1 MNREHVPTPPIAR
14 KVPKELVT
22 HGDAR
27 VDNYFWLRDR
37 ANPGV
42 IEYIEAENRYA
53 DEATKHTEP
62 LKKKLIEELKSRMIE
77 TDISV
82 PQKKDDYYY
91 YTRSEKGK
99 QYPIHCR
106 KKGTLNAE
114 EEVILDENDIAK
126 ESVFFTVNMH
136 KVSPDHRMLAYLAD
150 TNGSERNTLYV
161 KDLGT
166 EELLSEQIPNT
177 SEMEWANDNKTIFYS
192 IMDNAAR
199 AYKVFRHVLGTNP
212 KADVEVFHEE
222 DPGFYY
228 LVLSKTKTRKYI
240 LITVESA
247 TTSEVHYIRADRPK
261 DGFKVMRA
269 RKHRVVYFAI
279 HHEDRFFIVT
289 NENAINFKIME
300 APESDPAAKNWK
312 EFVPHREGV
321 SIDVSDPYPFVE
333 AFNGHL
339 VIFERENGQGR
350 IRVLNLKDKRSHYI
364 DFPEEIFMAY
374 PIENPDPESEELWI
388 KYFSMV
394 TPDTIYAYDLRAKK
408 LELKKQDKFSG
419 YDPLMYHQERVF
431 AKARDG
437 KNVLVTLVHRK
448 DLKKEGRNPT
458 YLYGYGAY
466 GTFEW
471 ATYNTFNSM
480 LIPLLE
486 RGFVC
491 AHAHIRGG
499 GELGRRWHEDGRMLK
514 KINTFTDFIACAEHL
529 IAERYTSTDR
539 LTIRGRSAGGLLMGA
554 VTNMRPDLFK
564 VVVAEVP
571 FVDAVTTM
579 LDPSIPQTVGEFEE
593 WGNPALKQ
601 EYDYIKTY
609 SPYDNIE
616 RKPYPNM
623 LITASLND
631 IRVPYWEPVKW
642 TAKLRA
648 MKTDY
653 NTILL
658 KTGIVEGHS
667 GASGRYDHLKYFAYM
682 YAFILDRLGMRE

>member
-22 HGDAR
+22 HGDVR

-82 PQKKDDYYY
+82 PLKMDDYYY

-106 KKGTLNAE
+106 KKGALNAE

-199 AYKVFRHVLGTNP
+199 AYKVFRHVLGTDP
-212 KADVEVFHEE
+212 KVDVEVFHEE

-333 AFNGHL
+333 AFKGHL

-350 IRVLNLKDKRSHYI
+350 IRVLNLKDKRSQYI

-419 YDPLMYHQERVF
+419 YDPSMYHQERVF

-437 KNVLVTLVHRK
+437 KNVLITLVHRK

-539 LTIRGRSAGGLLMGA
+539 LTVRGRSAGGLLMGA

-642 TAKLRA
+642 AAKLRA
-648 MKTDY
+648 TKTDY

>member
-1 MNREHVPTPPIAR
+1 
-14 KVPKELVT
+14 
-22 HGDAR
+22 
-27 VDNYFWLRDR
+27 
-37 ANPGV
+37 
-42 IEYIEAENRYA
+42 
-53 DEATKHTEP
+53 
-62 LKKKLIEELKSRMIE
+62 
-77 TDISV
+77 
-82 PQKKDDYYY
+82 
-91 YTRSEKGK
+91 
-99 QYPIHCR
+99 
-106 KKGTLNAE
+106 
-114 EEVILDENDIAK
+114 
-126 ESVFFTVNMH
+126 
-136 KVSPDHRMLAYLAD
+136 
-150 TNGSERNTLYV
+150 
-161 KDLGT
+161 
-166 EELLSEQIPNT
+166 
-177 SEMEWANDNKTIFYS
+177 
-192 IMDNAAR
+192 
-199 AYKVFRHVLGTNP
+199 
-212 KADVEVFHEE
+212 
-222 DPGFYY
+222 
-228 LVLSKTKTRKYI
+228 
-240 LITVESA
+240 
-247 TTSEVHYIRADRPK
+247 
-261 DGFKVMRA
+261 
-269 RKHRVVYFAI
+269 
-279 HHEDRFFIVT
+279 
-289 NENAINFKIME
+289 
-300 APESDPAAKNWK
+300 KNWK
-312 EFVPHREGV
+312 EFVPHRESV
-321 SIDVSDPYPFVE
+321 SIDVSDPQPFVE
-333 AFNGHL
+333 AFKGHL
-339 VIFERENGQGR
+339 VIFERENGHGR
-350 IRVLNLKDKRSHYI
+350 IRVLNLKDKSSHYI

-437 KNVLVTLVHRK
+437 KNVLITLVHRK

-491 AHAHIRGG
+491 AHAHVRGG

-529 IAERYTSTDR
+529 IGERYTSTDR

-616 RKPYPNM
+616 RKAYPNM

-642 TAKLRA
+642 AAKLRA

-667 GASGRYDHLKYFAYM
+667 GASGRYDHLKYFAFM

>member
-22 HGDAR
+22 HGDVR
-27 VDNYFWLRDR
+27 VDYYFWLRDR

-82 PQKKDDYYY
+82 PQKRDDYYY
-91 YTRSEKGK
+91 YTRSERGK

-106 KKGTLNAE
+106 KKGDLNAE

-554 VTNMRPDLFK
+554 VANMRPDLFK

-593 WGNPALKQ
+593 WGNPTLKQ

-616 RKPYPNM
+616 RKAYPNM

-667 GASGRYDHLKYFAYM
+667 GASGRYDHLTYFAYM

>member
-1 MNREHVPTPPIAR
+1 MNVEHVPTPPIAR
-14 KVPKELVT
+14 KVPKEFVT
-22 HGDAR
+22 HGDVR

-62 LKKKLIEELKSRMIE
+62 LKKKLLEELKSRMIE

-82 PQKKDDYYY
+82 PQKMDDYYY
-91 YTRSEKGK
+91 YTRSERGK

-106 KKGTLNAE
+106 KKGALDAE
-114 EEVILDENDIAK
+114 EEVILDENEIAK
-126 ESVFFTVNMH
+126 ESVFFTVKMH

-177 SEMEWANDNKTIFYS
+177 SEMEWANDNKTVFYS

-199 AYKVFRHVLGTNP
+199 AYKVFRHVLGTDP
-212 KADVEVFHEE
+212 KVDVEVFHEE

-333 AFNGHL
+333 AFKGHL

-419 YDPLMYHQERVF
+419 YDPSMYHQERVF

-437 KNVLVTLVHRK
+437 KNVLITLVHRK

-554 VTNMRPDLFK
+554 VANMRPDLFK

-616 RKPYPNM
+616 RKAYPNM

-667 GASGRYDHLKYFAYM
+667 GASGRYDHLEYFAFM

>member
-22 HGDAR
+22 HGDVR
-27 VDNYFWLRDR
+27 VDYYFWLRDR

-82 PQKKDDYYY
+82 PQKRDDYYY
-91 YTRSEKGK
+91 YTRSERGK

-106 KKGTLNAE
+106 KKGDLNAE

-177 SEMEWANDNKTIFYS
+177 SEMEWANDNKTMFYS
-192 IMDNAAR
+192 IMDSAAR
-199 AYKVFRHVLGTNP
+199 AYKVFKHVLGTDP
-212 KADVEVFHEE
+212 KVDVEVFHEE
-222 DPGFYY
+222 DPGFYH

-261 DGFKVMRA
+261 DRFKVMRA

-321 SIDVSDPYPFVE
+321 SIDVSDPHPFVE
-333 AFNGHL
+333 AFKSHL

-350 IRVLNLKDKRSHYI
+350 IRVLNLKDKSSHYI

-394 TPDTIYAYDLRAKK
+394 TPDTTYAYDLRAKK
-408 LELKKQDKFSG
+408 LEMKKQDKFSG
-419 YDPLMYHQERVF
+419 YDPSMYHQERVF

-437 KNVLVTLVHRK
+437 KNVLITLVHRK

-491 AHAHIRGG
+491 AHAHVRGG

-554 VTNMRPDLFK
+554 IANMRPDLFK
-564 VVVAEVP
+564 VVIAEVP

-579 LDPSIPQTVGEFEE
+579 LDPSIPLTVGEFEE
-593 WGNPALKQ
+593 WGNPALKH

-616 RKPYPNM
+616 CKAYPNM

-642 TAKLRA
+642 AAKLRA

-653 NTILL
+653 NTVLL

-667 GASGRYDHLKYFAYM
+667 GASGRYDHLKYFAFM
-682 YAFILDRLGMRE
+682 YAFILDCLGIRE

>member
-91 YTRSEKGK
+91 YTRSERGK

-136 KVSPDHRMLAYLAD
+136 KVSPDHQMLAYLAD

-247 TTSEVHYIRADRPK
+247 TTSEVRYIRADRPK

-289 NENAINFKIME
+289 NENAVNFKIME

-682 YAFILDRLGMRE
+682 YAFILDRLGIRE

>member
-14 KVPKELVT
+14 KVPKELET
-22 HGDAR
+22 HGDVR

-62 LKKKLIEELKSRMIE
+62 LRKKLLEELKGRMIE

-82 PQKKDDYYY
+82 PMKMDDYYY

-106 KKGTLNAE
+106 KKSSIDAE
-114 EEVILDENDIAK
+114 EEVVLDENEIAE

-136 KVSPDHRMLAYLAD
+136 KVSPDHQMLAYLAD

-161 KDLGT
+161 KDLRT
-166 EELLSEQIPNT
+166 EKLLSEKIPNT

-192 IMDNAAR
+192 VMDNAAR
-199 AYKVFRHVLGTNP
+199 AYKVFRHVLGTDP

-228 LVLSKTKTRKYI
+228 LVLAKTKTRKYI

-269 RKHRVVYFAI
+269 REHRMVYFAI

-300 APESDPAAKNWK
+300 APESDPDAKNWK
-312 EFVPHREGV
+312 EFIPHREGV
-321 SIDVSDPYPFVE
+321 SIDVSDPHPFVE
-333 AFNGHL
+333 AFKGHL
-339 VIFERENGQGR
+339 AIFERENGQGR

-374 PIENPDPESEELWI
+374 PIENPDPKSEELWI

-394 TPDTIYAYDLRAKK
+394 TPDSVYAYDLMAKK
-408 LELKKQDKFSG
+408 LELKKQDKFPG
-419 YDPLMYHQERVF
+419 YDPSMYHQERVF

-437 KNVLVTLVHRK
+437 KNVLMTLVHGK
-448 DLKKEGRNPT
+448 DLKKEGRNAT

-491 AHAHIRGG
+491 AHAHVRGG
-499 GELGRRWHEDGRMLK
+499 GELGKRWHEDGRMLR

-564 VVVAEVP
+564 AVVAEVP

-579 LDPSIPQTVGEFEE
+579 LDPSIPQAVGEFEE
-593 WGNPALKQ
+593 WGNPALKA

-616 RKPYPNM
+616 RKAYPNM

-642 TAKLRA
+642 AAKLRA
-648 MKTDY
+648 MKTDS

-667 GASGRYDHLKYFAYM
+667 GASGRYDHLKYFAFM
-682 YAFILDRLGMRE
+682 YAFILDCLGMRE

>member
-1 MNREHVPTPPIAR
+1 MDKEHVATPPIAR

-22 HGDAR
+22 HGDVR

-53 DEATKHTEP
+53 DEAMRHADP
-62 LKKKLIEELKSRMIE
+62 LKRKLLEELESRMIE

-82 PQKKDDYYY
+82 PQKMDDYFY
-91 YTRSEKGK
+91 YTRSEKGR
-99 QYPIHCR
+99 QYPILCR
-106 KKGTLNAE
+106 KKAMLDAE

-136 KVSPDHRMLAYLAD
+136 KVSPDHQMLAYLAD

-161 KDLGT
+161 KDLRTG
-166 EELLSEQIPNT
+166 ELLSEQIENT

-192 IMDNAAR
+192 TMDDAAR
-199 AYKVFRHVLGTNP
+199 AYKVFKHVLGTNP
-212 KADVEVFHEE
+212 KVDVEVFHEK
-222 DPGFYY
+222 DPAFYY
-228 LVLSKTKTRKYI
+228 LLLSKTKTRKFI
-240 LITVESA
+240 LITAESA

-269 RKHRVVYFAI
+269 RKHGMVYFAI
-279 HHEDRFFIVT
+279 HHEDKFFIVT

-300 APESDPAAKNWK
+300 APESDPDAKNWK
-312 EFVPHREGV
+312 EFVPHRERV
-321 SIDVSDPYPFVE
+321 AVDVSDPHPFVE
-333 AFNGHL
+333 AFKGHL

-350 IRVLNLKDKRSHYI
+350 IRVLNLKDKSSHYI

-388 KYFSMV
+388 KYYSMV
-394 TPDTIYAYDLRAKK
+394 TPDTIYAYDLKTKK
-408 LELKKQDKFSG
+408 LELKKQDKFPG
-419 YDPLMYHQERVF
+419 YDPSMYHQERVF

-437 KNVLVTLVHRK
+437 KNVLITLVHRK
-448 DLKKEGRNPT
+448 DMKKEGRNPT

-471 ATYNTFNSM
+471 ATYDTFNSM

-491 AHAHIRGG
+491 AHAHVRGG
-499 GELGRRWHEDGRMLK
+499 GEVGRRWHEEGRMLK

-593 WGNPALKQ
+593 WGNPALKP

-667 GASGRYDHLKYFAYM
+667 GASGRYDHLRYYAFM
-682 YAFILDRLGMRE
+682 YAFMLDRLGMRE

>member
-333 AFNGHL
+333 AFNGYL

-394 TPDTIYAYDLRAKK
+394 TPDAIYAYDLRAKK

-437 KNVLVTLVHRK
+437 KNVLITLVHRK

-667 GASGRYDHLKYFAYM
+667 GASGRYDHLTYFAYM

>member
-22 HGDAR
+22 HGEVR

-62 LKKKLIEELKSRMIE
+62 LKKKLIEELKGRMIE

-82 PQKKDDYYY
+82 PQKMDDYYY

-106 KKGTLNAE
+106 KKGALNAE

-177 SEMEWANDNKTIFYS
+177 SEMEWANDNKTVFYS

-199 AYKVFRHVLGTNP
+199 AYKVFRHVLRTDP
-212 KADVEVFHEE
+212 KVDVEVFHEE

-247 TTSEVHYIRADRPK
+247 TTSEVRYIRADRPK

-333 AFNGHL
+333 AFKGHL

-408 LELKKQDKFSG
+408 LELKKQDKFPG
-419 YDPLMYHQERVF
+419 YDPSMYHQERVF

-437 KNVLVTLVHRK
+437 KNVLITLVHRK

-593 WGNPALKQ
+593 WGNPEHKQ

-616 RKPYPNM
+616 RKAYPNM

-642 TAKLRA
+642 AAKLRA

-667 GASGRYDHLKYFAYM
+667 GASGRYDHLEYFAFM

>member
-91 YTRSEKGK
+91 YTRSERGK

-136 KVSPDHRMLAYLAD
+136 KVSPDHQMLAYLAD

-166 EELLSEQIPNT
+166 GELLSEQIPNT

-682 YAFILDRLGMRE
+682 YAFILDRLGIRE

>member
-62 LKKKLIEELKSRMIE
+62 LKKKLLEELKSRMIE

-91 YTRSEKGK
+91 YTRSERGK

-136 KVSPDHRMLAYLAD
+136 KVSPDHQMLAYLAD

-166 EELLSEQIPNT
+166 GELLSEQIPNT

-667 GASGRYDHLKYFAYM
+667 GASGRYDHLTYFAYM

>member
-22 HGDAR
+22 HGEAR

-91 YTRSEKGK
+91 YTRSERGK

-136 KVSPDHRMLAYLAD
+136 KVSPDHQMLAYLAD

-394 TPDTIYAYDLRAKK
+394 TPDTIYAYDLKAKK

-437 KNVLVTLVHRK
+437 KNVLITLVHRK

-682 YAFILDRLGMRE
+682 YAFILDR

>member
-14 KVPKELVT
+14 KVPKEFVT
-22 HGDAR
+22 HGDVR
-27 VDNYFWLRDR
+27 VDYYFWLRDR

-82 PQKKDDYYY
+82 PQKRDDYYY
-91 YTRSEKGK
+91 YTRSERGK

-106 KKGTLNAE
+106 KKGDLNAE

-199 AYKVFRHVLGTNP
+199 AYKVFRHVLGTDP
-212 KADVEVFHEE
+212 KVDVEVFHEE

-269 RKHRVVYFAI
+269 RKHRVIYFAI

-554 VTNMRPDLFK
+554 VANMRPDLFK

-593 WGNPALKQ
+593 WGNPTLKQ

-616 RKPYPNM
+616 RKAYPNM

-667 GASGRYDHLKYFAYM
+667 GASGRYDHLTYFAYM

>member
-22 HGDAR
+22 HGDVR
-27 VDNYFWLRDR
+27 VDYYFWLRDR

-82 PQKKDDYYY
+82 PQKRDDYYY
-91 YTRSEKGK
+91 YTRSERGK

-106 KKGTLNAE
+106 KKGDLNAE

-199 AYKVFRHVLGTNP
+199 AYKVFRHVLGTDP
-212 KADVEVFHEE
+212 KVDVEVFHEE

-269 RKHRVVYFAI
+269 RKHRVIYFAI

-554 VTNMRPDLFK
+554 VANMRPDLFK

-593 WGNPALKQ
+593 WGNPTLKQ

-616 RKPYPNM
+616 RKAYPNM

-667 GASGRYDHLKYFAYM
+667 GASGRYDHLTYFAYM

>member
-14 KVPKELVT
+14 KVPKELET
-22 HGDAR
+22 HGDVR

-62 LKKKLIEELKSRMIE
+62 LRKKLLEELKGRMIE

-82 PQKKDDYYY
+82 PMKMDDYYY

-106 KKGTLNAE
+106 KKGSLDAE
-114 EEVILDENDIAK
+114 EEVFLDENEIAE

-136 KVSPDHRMLAYLAD
+136 KVSPDHQMLAYLAD

-161 KDLGT
+161 KDLRT
-166 EELLSEQIPNT
+166 EKLLSEKIPNT

-192 IMDNAAR
+192 VMDNAAR
-199 AYKVFRHVLGTNP
+199 AYKVFRHVLGTDP
-212 KADVEVFHEE
+212 KADVEVFHEK

-228 LVLSKTKTRKYI
+228 LVLAKTKTRKYI

-269 RKHRVVYFAI
+269 REHRMVYFAI

-300 APESDPAAKNWK
+300 APESDPDAKNWK
-312 EFVPHREGV
+312 EFIPHREGV
-321 SIDVSDPYPFVE
+321 SIDVSDPHPFVE
-333 AFNGHL
+333 AFKGHL
-339 VIFERENGQGR
+339 AIFERENGQGR
-350 IRVLNLKDKRSHYI
+350 IRVLNLKDKSSHYI

-374 PIENPDPESEELWI
+374 PIENPDPKSEELWI

-394 TPDTIYAYDLRAKK
+394 TPDSIYAYDLMAKK
-408 LELKKQDKFSG
+408 LELKKQDKFPG
-419 YDPLMYHQERVF
+419 YDPSMYHQERVF

-437 KNVLVTLVHRK
+437 KNVLMTLVHSK
-448 DLKKEGRNPT
+448 DLKKEGRNAT

-491 AHAHIRGG
+491 AHAHVRGG

-564 VVVAEVP
+564 AVVAEVP

-579 LDPSIPQTVGEFEE
+579 LDPSIPQAVGEFEE
-593 WGNPALKQ
+593 WGNPALKA

-616 RKPYPNM
+616 RKAYPNM

-642 TAKLRA
+642 AAKLRA
-648 MKTDY
+648 MKTDS
-653 NTILL
+653 NTLLL

-667 GASGRYDHLKYFAYM
+667 GASGRYDHLKYFAFM
-682 YAFILDRLGMRE
+682 YAFILDCLGMRE